1 MADKVNVSEKLGV
14 NKFITDEHNSH
25 IDVDKEYPDS
35 KEVNRVLRACP
46 AAVYSMDEEG
56 SKLFF
61 EYLGCLECGTC
72 KVLSEGKLV
81 KSWNYPSSARGIEYR
96 LG

>member
-1 MADKVNVSEKLGV
+1 MASKVNVAEKLGV
-14 NKFITDEHNSH
+14 NKFLTDEHNSH

-35 KEVNRVLRACP
+35 KEINKVVRACP
-46 AAVYSMDEEG
+46 AAVYSVDESG
-56 SKLFF
+56 TLFF

-81 KSWNYPSSARGIEYR
+81 KSWNYPSGTRGVEYR